1 MVGRWTTVT
10 PVLELIYSFPFVTG
24 LLVGIA
30 AQRVYAH
37 AMCRYENAHNPL
49 PGGRKHHVAGINR
62 MCLAGLVLLATL
74 GYVLLQTGQTEA
86 KYRGLARD
94 VAHCQTEFN
103 AALKAWSNITAENNE
118 LSVKQ
123 RDLLTAL
130 DEAAGV
136 LVNRQLNPPSAIAAL
151 PMDDP
156 RRLAWNEDVT
166 RVYYERTQKLR
177 EQIGELRRQQNDLLE
192 DRRRHPLPEPTCG
205 VLPPA
210 R

>member
-1 MVGRWTTVT
+1 MT

-37 AMCRYENAHNPL
+37 AMCRYENTRHPL

-62 MCLAGLVLLATL
+62 MWLAGLVLLATL

-103 AALKAWSNITAENNE
+103 AALRARSNITAENDE

-123 RDLLTAL
+123 RDLLTQL

>member
-1 MVGRWTTVT
+1 MT

-37 AMCRYENAHNPL
+37 AMCRYENAHHPL
-49 PGGRKHHVAGINR
+49 PGGRQHHVQGINR
-62 MCLAGLVLLATL
+62 MWLAGLVLLATL

-94 VAHCQTEFN
+94 VAQCQTEFN
-103 AALKAWSNITAENNE
+103 AALKARSAIASENDE
-118 LSVKQ
+118 ISFKQ
-123 RDLLTAL
+123 RGILAQL

-151 PMDDP
+151 PTNDP

-166 RVYYERTQKLR
+166 RVYYERTQGLR
-177 EQIGELRRQQNDLLE
+177 DDIAELRKREAQLQDE
-192 DRRRHPLPEPTCG
+192 RRKHPLPEPTCG
-205 VLPPA
+205 VLSPA
-210 R
+210 E

>member
-1 MVGRWTTVT
+1 MT
-10 PVLELIYSFPFVTG
+10 PVLELIYSFPFITG
-24 LLVGIA
+24 LLVGIT

-37 AMCRYENAHNPL
+37 VMCRYANVHHPL
-49 PGGRKHHVAGINR
+49 PGGKRCRVPGISR
-62 MCLAGLVLLATL
+62 TWVAGLVLLATL

-94 VAHCQTEFN
+94 VANCQREFN
-103 AALKAWSNITAENNE
+103 QALKARSAITAENDE
-118 LSVKQ
+118 ISFKQ
-123 RDLLTAL
+123 RDLLTKL

-136 LVNRQLNPPSAIAAL
+136 LVNRQLNPPSSIAAL

-166 RVYYERTQKLR
+166 RVYYQRAT
-177 EQIGELRRQQNDLLE
+177 ELRKRVAEIREEQTRLQDERNQ
-192 DRRRHPLPEPTCG
+192 HPLPEPTCG

-210 R
+210 K

>member
-1 MVGRWTTVT
+1 MT
-10 PVLELIYSFPFVTG
+10 PVLELIYSFPFITG
-24 LLVGIA
+24 LLVGIT

-37 AMCRYENAHNPL
+37 VMCRYANVHHPL
-49 PGGRKHHVAGINR
+49 PGSKRRRVPGISR
-62 MCLAGLVLLATL
+62 TWVAGLVLLATL

-94 VAHCQTEFN
+94 VANCQREFN
-103 AALKAWSNITAENNE
+103 QALKARSAITAENDE
-118 LSVKQ
+118 ISFKQ
-123 RDLLTAL
+123 RDLLIKL

-136 LVNRQLNPPSAIAAL
+136 LVNRQLNPPSSIAAL

-166 RVYYERTQKLR
+166 RVYYQRAT
-177 EQIGELRRQQNDLLE
+177 ELRKRVAEILE
-192 DRRRHPLPEPTCG
+192 EQTRLQDERNQHPLPEPTCG

-210 R
+210 K

>member
-1 MVGRWTTVT
+1 MT

-37 AMCRYENAHNPL
+37 AMCRYENAHHPL
-49 PGGRKHHVAGINR
+49 PGGRRHRVVGINR
-62 MCLAGLVLLATL
+62 MWLAGLVLVATL

-94 VAHCQTEFN
+94 VAKCQTEFN
-103 AALKAWSNITAENNE
+103 TALKVRSQITAENDA

-123 RDLLTAL
+123 RDLLTELA
-130 DEAAGV
+130 DAASV
-136 LVNRQLNPPSAIAAL
+136 LVDRQLNPPDAIAAL
-151 PMDDP
+151 EIDDP

-166 RVYYERTQKLR
+166 RVYFQRVTKLR
-177 EQIGELRRQQNDLLE
+177 EEINKVHDEQTQLQK
-192 DRRRHPLPEPTCG
+192 DRAKNPLPEPTCG
-205 VLPPA
+205 GVLP